1 MISCE
6 WTQCFELLPWPK
18 SDCDK
23 FTVSLV
29 PAPALLSSL
38 LATSTVS
45 TAATAVTSA
54 CNTASPVIQNGGFES
69 GSLSP
74 WVATGTVGSSSG
86 SVISGGSSYFAGSG
100 SSYSGGNYA
109 FSANL
114 QTPTSPYGNG
124 AVTQILKQA
133 LNTCPGTTYT
143 ITADYNFE
151 YIYPGGTCSITLQGS
166 LVVKSPPSATKVWQR
181 LTSGFVAT
189 TNADLVTFTLTCST
203 PGTIELDSVNI
214 TQTITS

>member
-1 MISCE
+1 MIPCE
-6 WTQCFELLPWPK
+6 WTQCFELMPWPK
-18 SDCDK
+18 TDCGK
-23 FTVSLV
+23 FTVSVV

-38 LATSTVS
+38 LATTTAS
-45 TAATAVTSA
+45 TAATAATSA

-86 SVISGGSSYFAGSG
+86 SVVSGGSSYFAGSG

-114 QTPTSPYGNG
+114 QTPNSPYGNG
-124 AVTQILKQA
+124 AVTQILKQT

-143 ITADYNFE
+143 ITADYNFVS
-151 YIYPGGTCSITLQGS
+151 IGGTCSVTLQGS
-166 LVVKSPPSATKVWQR
+166 LVVKSPPSATGVWQR
-181 LTSGFVAT
+181 MTSTFVAT
-189 TNADLVTFTLTCST
+189 TTADLVSFALTCST
-203 PGTIELDSVNI
+203 PGTIEVDSVNI
-214 TQTITS
+214 TKTITS